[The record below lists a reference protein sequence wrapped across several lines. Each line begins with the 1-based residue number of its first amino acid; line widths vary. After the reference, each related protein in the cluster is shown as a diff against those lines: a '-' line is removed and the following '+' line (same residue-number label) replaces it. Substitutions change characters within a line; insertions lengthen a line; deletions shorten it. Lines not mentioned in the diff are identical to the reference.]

1 MAHESSWIQS
11 FPKALGDMPWSTS
24 YIHCIFWSLVFVMI
38 TFLIFTTSF
47 SHFIS
52 KLQGLIST
60 TPGKPGSLAFGARCH
75 QPFCHLPSL
84 STTSTALATCTA
96 LGGGGNARDELWDDE
111 WRRWCFGFGTAVAE
125 GHDDLESDGGIEGA
139 FVGMGGGGCKIV
151 GWFDLCPKNW
161 VFEGE
166 KEFGEKRSFFGVQC
180 ENGIFSLEEGHE
192 VDERTPRLMHQPLQA
207 ENQYICQL
215 KCDPYLEDHPI

>member
-11 FPKALGDMPWSTS
+11 FPKALGNMPWSTS
-24 YIHCIFWSLVFVMI
+24 YITVFSEFLFCPDHFSNFPHLFLPFHLKTPRTSLYNSLEAWIFGVWCQMPSAFLPSSKPFNNVNSFGHMHCTWLFARPWRALRWWMVSLVFWVQHSSGRGPWWSWI
-38 TFLIFTTSF
+38 RWWTR
-47 SHFIS
+47 
-52 KLQGLIST
+52 
-60 TPGKPGSLAFGARCH
+60 RC
-75 QPFCHLPSL
+75 FC
-84 STTSTALATCTA
+84 
-96 LGGGGNARDELWDDE
+96 WD
-111 WRRWCFGFGTAVAE
+111 V
-125 GHDDLESDGGIEGA
+125 
-139 FVGMGGGGCKIV
+139 GGGGCKIV

-192 VDERTPRLMHQPLQA
+192 VDERTPRLMHQALQV